1 MTGQTFCVAIG
12 CASAIT
18 IAHIETRH
26 NISMGFHEYE
36 LQVLMVRLRR
46 VEQLMQV
53 EITVKCLNIQFEVK
67 LQHVAGKY
75 RGLWTYEIAV

>member
-1 MTGQTFCVAIG
+1 
-12 CASAIT
+12 
-18 IAHIETRH
+18 
-26 NISMGFHEYE
+26 MGFHEYE

-53 EITVKCLNIQFEVK
+53 EITVKCLNVQFEVK